1 MYKNKLTFYQ
11 PHKTKLICIVT
22 EAAGWPTTNTHTHTH
37 ARSNLLANNYR
48 NNYNEQFIHLVW
60 MYIK

>member
-11 PHKTKLICIVT
+11 SHKTKLICIVT

-48 NNYNEQFIHLVW
+48 NNYN
-60 MYIK
+60 

>member
-22 EAAGWPTTNTHTHTH
+22 EADGWPTTNTHTHT
-37 ARSNLLANNYR
+37 L
-48 NNYNEQFIHLVW
+48 
-60 MYIK
+60 